1 MTIPRMHTINK
12 EARIKELEGV
22 AGITANDRYYFGYQ
36 YGLGVQH
43 IVPYLREHGVQLRG
57 TNICEIGCGEGGV
70 LATLAD
76 EGAKYA
82 LGIDIRQEAI
92 DRAKIIFRALN
103 IPSDFTIHDVTN
115 QKTPDEWCGQF
126 DFVTLRD
133 VMEHLDDTER
143 SLRNVMEFIRP
154 GGYLYVVFPPYYSP
168 YGGHQ
173 HALNNL
179 WGKLP
184 FIQFLPDA
192 IFKPLIKSGR
202 SLDIEEVSRLREIRL
217 TISKFREAV
226 ERVGFETVDEE
237 LYFLRPV
244 FKLKFGLPAVKVN
257 FLKSVPF
264 VRETMAL
271 EAAYLLRKP
280 DFPGV
285 TAMPLH
291 VEEPTEVPPMLA
303 PA

>member
-1 MTIPRMHTINK
+1 METATQQT
-12 EARIKELEGV
+12 RIRELEGV
-22 AGITANDRYYFGYQ
+22 AGITPNDRYYFGYQ

-43 IVPYLREHGVQLRG
+43 VVPYLHQKGVQLRG

-70 LATLAD
+70 LAAIAD
-76 EGAKYA
+76 EGAKYS

-92 DRAKIIFRALN
+92 DRAKIIFRALD
-103 IPSDFTIHDVTN
+103 IPSDFRIHDVTN
-115 QKTPDEWCGQF
+115 QHTPEEWREQF

-133 VMEHLDDTER
+133 VMEHLDDTEQ
-143 SLRNVMEFIRP
+143 SLRHVMEFIRP

-192 IFKPLIKSGR
+192 LFKPLIKSGR

-226 ERVGFETVDEE
+226 QNVGLQTVDEE

-257 FLKSVPF
+257 FLKSIPF
-264 VRETMAL
+264 VRETVAL

-280 DFPGV
+280 DFPSM
-285 TAMPLH
+285 TPMTLPI
-291 VEEPTEVPPMLA
+291 EEPAEVPPMFA